1 LEAYD
6 GLVRRLV
13 KGFESAGVDYA
24 FTGALAVSFYGVPRT
39 TVDVDV
45 IVAVSEVKW
54 RARLFE
60 ALNAAGLVVDERKI
74 EGALKSGYKIAT
86 FRDSKTAYSVDVV
99 FSDRKL
105 EKRAG
110 TVAGLPCFYQTPEDL
125 VLGKLRMIK
134 ATVPR
139 ERALKDVEDV
149 RAVLRFTRVNVEAVK
164 RQAERD
170 STLSIFETV
179 TR

>member
-110 TVAGLPCFYQTPEDL
+110 TVAGLTCFYQTPEDL
-125 VLGKLRMIK
+125 VLAKLRMIK

-139 ERALKDVEDV
+139 ERALKDVEDM

-164 RQAERD
+164 KQAKRD
-170 STLSIFETV
+170 GTLSIFETV
-179 TR
+179 TM